1 VVLASHSAP
10 NVEQE
15 ASVTRIAAADR
26 RAALVQAALQVV
38 AERGVAAATTRAI
51 VAQAGMSLA
60 SFHYAFTSRDEL
72 MAQLISTALEQ
83 EELTLAAAFAPD
95 FEPETMRDAIRA
107 GLEQYFVGVKADPQ
121 REKAMFEL
129 THYAMRTPGMAQ
141 LARQQYR
148 RYYALA
154 GTALEVASRKS
165 GQRWNRPVSEIATL
179 LVVLTDGLTI
189 GWLVNRDDAAAATI
203 MDFAAD
209 AVARLVD
216 ETKNTVSP
224 ERTRSP

>member
-1 VVLASHSAP
+1 LP

-15 ASVTRIAAADR
+15 ASVPRIPAIER
-26 RAALVQAALQVV
+26 RAALVHAALHVV

-72 MAQLISTALEQ
+72 LGELIDTALEQ
-83 EELTLAAAFAPD
+83 EKRTLAPALAPE
-95 FEPETMRDAIRA
+95 FEPVSMRDAIRA
-107 GLEQYFVGVKADPQ
+107 GLEQYFLGVKADPQ

-129 THYAMRTPGMAQ
+129 THWAMRTPGMHA
-141 LARQQYR
+141 LARRQYD

-154 GTALEVASRKS
+154 EAALDVASEKS
-165 GQRWNRPVSEIATL
+165 GASWDRPPAHIAAL
-179 LVVLTDGLTI
+179 LVAITDGLTI
-189 GWLVNRDDAAAATI
+189 GWLVNRDDAAAAAL

-209 AVARLVD
+209 AVARLAVGPD
-216 ETKNTVSP
+216 ESIAQ
-224 ERTRSP
+224 ERMRQS

>member
-1 VVLASHSAP
+1 LP

-15 ASVTRIAAADR
+15 ASVPRIPAVER
-26 RAALVQAALQVV
+26 RAALVQAALHVV

-72 MAQLISTALEQ
+72 LGELIDTALEQ
-83 EELTLAAAFAPD
+83 EERTLAPALAPQ
-95 FEPETMRDAIRA
+95 FGPVSMRNAIRA
-107 GLEQYFVGVKADPQ
+107 GLEHYFLGVKADPQ

-129 THYAMRTPGMAQ
+129 THWAMRTPGMGA
-141 LARQQYR
+141 LARRQYD

-154 GTALEVASRKS
+154 EAALSVASDKS
-165 GQRWNRPVSEIATL
+165 GESWDRPPAQIAAL
-179 LVVLTDGLTI
+179 LVALTDGLTI
-189 GWLVNRDDAAAATI
+189 GWLVNRDDAVAAAI

-209 AVARLVD
+209 AVASLAVKAG
-216 ETKNTVSP
+216 ESVAQ
-224 ERTRSP
+224 ERMRQS

>member
-1 VVLASHSAP
+1 LP

-15 ASVTRIAAADR
+15 ASVPRIPAIER
-26 RAALVQAALQVV
+26 RAALVHAALHVV

-72 MAQLISTALEQ
+72 LGELIDTALEQ
-83 EELTLAAAFAPD
+83 EKRTLAPALAPE
-95 FEPETMRDAIRA
+95 FEPVSMRDAIRA
-107 GLEQYFVGVKADPQ
+107 GLEQYFLGVKADPQ

-129 THYAMRTPGMAQ
+129 THWAMRTPGMYA
-141 LARQQYR
+141 LARRQYD

-154 GTALEVASRKS
+154 EAALDVASEKS
-165 GQRWNRPVSEIATL
+165 GASWDRPPAHIAAL
-179 LVVLTDGLTI
+179 LVAITDGLTI
-189 GWLVNRDDAAAATI
+189 GWLVNRDDAAAAAL

-209 AVARLVD
+209 AVARLAVGPD
-216 ETKNTVSP
+216 ESIAQ
-224 ERTRSP
+224 ERMRQS